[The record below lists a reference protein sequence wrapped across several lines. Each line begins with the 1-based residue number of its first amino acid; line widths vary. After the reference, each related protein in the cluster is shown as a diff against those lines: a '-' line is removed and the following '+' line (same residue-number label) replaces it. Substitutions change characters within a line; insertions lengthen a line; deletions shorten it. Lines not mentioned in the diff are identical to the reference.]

1 MSRNTCLS
9 RIVMVKYGIWRPG
22 KPAFRDAGLES
33 RNARLSRPVI
43 SYAQYQMAPLV
54 RTQCSSSFVQL
65 IVRIALDA
73 PYPTPTSH
81 VSVHR
86 SARQTVCL
94 SPGRGGGCCQPG
106 SLSPL
111 CQVPTLYS
119 PDAMRPPVSKINYTR
134 RKTNKKEINISN
146 KEKRSCPM
154 TCRSLD
160 SSRLLIRNVRSI
172 VLFTCC

>member
-1 MSRNTCLS
+1 MFWDTDPECPEGFVSRNTCLS
-9 RIVMVKYGIWRPG
+9 RIVMVRYGIWRPG

-94 SPGRGGGCCQPG
+94 SPGRGGGWCQPG

-119 PDAMRPPVSKINYTR
+119 PGAMGQPAR
-134 RKTNKKEINISN
+134 
-146 KEKRSCPM
+146 
-154 TCRSLD
+154 
-160 SSRLLIRNVRSI
+160 
-172 VLFTCC
+172 

>member
-1 MSRNTCLS
+1 MFCDTDPECPEGFVSRNTCLS

-86 SARQTVCL
+86 SARQSSVPV
-94 SPGRGGGCCQPG
+94 SRPWGGGWCQPG

-119 PDAMRPPVSKINYTR
+119 PGAMGQPAR
-134 RKTNKKEINISN
+134 
-146 KEKRSCPM
+146 
-154 TCRSLD
+154 
-160 SSRLLIRNVRSI
+160 
-172 VLFTCC
+172 

>member
-1 MSRNTCLS
+1 MFWDTDPECPEGFVSRNTCLS

-54 RTQCSSSFVQL
+54 IAQCSSFVVQL

-81 VSVHR
+81 VIVHR
-86 SARQTVCL
+86 PTPADSVSVWYR
-94 SPGRGGGCCQPG
+94 GRGGLVLDGE
-106 SLSPL
+106 
-111 CQVPTLYS
+111 
-119 PDAMRPPVSKINYTR
+119 PVSSLPR
-134 RKTNKKEINISN
+134 TNPVFPGCHEATSQQTK
-146 KEKRSCPM
+146 
-154 TCRSLD
+154 
-160 SSRLLIRNVRSI
+160 
-172 VLFTCC
+172 

>member
-86 SARQTVCL
+86 SARQSSVPVSRPWGGLVSAGEPVSALPSTNPVL
-94 SPGRGGGCCQPG
+94 PGCHGAT
-106 SLSPL
+106 SPL
-111 CQVPTLYS
+111 NNLHWTETGQ
-119 PDAMRPPVSKINYTR
+119 
-134 RKTNKKEINISN
+134 KENNISN
-146 KEKRSCPM
+146 NAKRRSCPM
-154 TCRSLD
+154 ACRSLD
-160 SSRLLIRNVRSI
+160 SSLLLIRNT
-172 VLFTCC
+172 VLFTC

>member
-1 MSRNTCLS
+1 
-9 RIVMVKYGIWRPG
+9 MVKYGIWRPG

-54 RTQCSSSFVQL
+54 ITQCSSSFVQL

-94 SPGRGGGCCQPG
+94 APGLGGGGLVSAGEPVSALPSTNPVLPG
-106 SLSPL
+106 CHGATSPL
-111 CQVPTLYS
+111 NNLHRTETGQ
-119 PDAMRPPVSKINYTR
+119 
-134 RKTNKKEINISN
+134 KENNNSNNENIGVAP
-146 KEKRSCPM
+146 RHVDPL
-154 TCRSLD
+154 THP
-160 SSRLLIRNVRSI
+160 
-172 VLFTCC
+172 CC

>member
-1 MSRNTCLS
+1 MFCDTDPECPEGFVSRNTCLS
-9 RIVMVKYGIWRPG
+9 RIVMVKYGIWRLG

-54 RTQCSSSFVQL
+54 ITQCSSSFVQL

-94 SPGRGGGCCQPG
+94 SPGRGGGVGVSRGPCLHSAKYQPCT
-106 SLSPL
+106 PR
-111 CQVPTLYS
+111 VPWGNQ
-119 PDAMRPPVSKINYTR
+119 PAK
-134 RKTNKKEINISN
+134 
-146 KEKRSCPM
+146 
-154 TCRSLD
+154 
-160 SSRLLIRNVRSI
+160 
-172 VLFTCC
+172 

>member
-1 MSRNTCLS
+1 MFCDTDPECPEGFVSRNICLS

-22 KPAFRDAGLES
+22 KPAFRDASLES
-33 RNARLSRPVI
+33 QNARLSRPVI

-94 SPGRGGGCCQPG
+94 SPGGGGVGVSRGACLRSAKYQPCT
-106 SLSPL
+106 PR
-111 CQVPTLYS
+111 VPWGNQ
-119 PDAMRPPVSKINYTR
+119 PAK
-134 RKTNKKEINISN
+134 
-146 KEKRSCPM
+146 
-154 TCRSLD
+154 
-160 SSRLLIRNVRSI
+160 
-172 VLFTCC
+172 